1 MLITKAL
8 IFCMVCAAVFA
19 GLIVL
24 QLRLSRMDSR
34 WPGLVL
40 PILSLLL
47 SLSVTLGTAAYTQIA
62 TGPVEE
68 RVQVNATVTNPDGTV
83 TEYPPAPDS
92 DTRSD
97 TVNAL
102 PAVLGTFV
110 LSNIPTAVYLTIY
123 FTQQGKYKKTRQVE
137 RMNIQDL

>member
-1 MLITKAL
+1 MLITKTLMFCL
-8 IFCMVCAAVFA
+8 ICAAVFA

-62 TGPVEE
+62 TGPVKE

-83 TEYPPAPDS
+83 TEYSPAPDS
-92 DTRSD
+92 DARSD

-102 PAVLGTFV
+102 PAV

-123 FTQQGKYKKTRQVE
+123 FTQRQKYGKNRQVE